1 VKSNGLSVTPKQ
13 FKKFLDRDFG
23 HCCHC
28 GVEDDTL
35 IPQHRSNRGM
45 GSVKSR
51 NADANIIVMCSAFNG
66 LIESDAAAQAEAI
79 RFGWKL
85 QSWDNPE
92 LVPIWDVVF
101 QQWFSLSNDG
111 SRVVHLDE

>member
-1 VKSNGLSVTPKQ
+1 MTPKQ
-13 FKKFLDRDFG
+13 FKKFLDRDYG

-51 NADANIIVMCSAFNG
+51 NADANILVMCSAFNG
-66 LIESDAAAQAEAI
+66 LVESNSDAAALALKN
-79 RFGWKL
+79 GWKL

-92 LVPIWDVVF
+92 FVPFWDVVF
-101 QQWFSLSNDG
+101 QQWFILGNDG
-111 SRVVHLDE
+111 SRSVFIDE

>member
-1 VKSNGLSVTPKQ
+1 MTPKE
-13 FKKFLDRDFG
+13 FAKYLGRDFG

-51 NADANIIVMCSAFNG
+51 NVPANIIVMCSTFNG
-66 LIESDAAAQAEAI
+66 LIESDATAYALAI
-79 RFGWKL
+79 RNGWKL
-85 QSWDNPE
+85 QSWDDPE
-92 LVPIWDVVF
+92 LVPFWDVVY